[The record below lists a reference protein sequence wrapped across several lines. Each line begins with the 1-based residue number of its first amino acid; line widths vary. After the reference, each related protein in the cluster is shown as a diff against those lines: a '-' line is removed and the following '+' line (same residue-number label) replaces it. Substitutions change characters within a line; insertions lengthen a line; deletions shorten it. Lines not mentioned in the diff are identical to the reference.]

1 MPNKFNLK
9 KANIM
14 TQKIYKTLR
23 QLYQEHQG
31 KVSDKWSIYLDE
43 YERVFSSL
51 RNYPIRLL
59 EIGIQNGGSLE
70 IWSKYFTNAVKLVGC
85 DINHN
90 CRRLTYDNSS
100 IALVVAD
107 ANLDKT
113 ESIIHEHAPTYD
125 LIIDDGSHRSSDI
138 VKSFARYFP
147 HLSDGGLF
155 IVEDLHCS
163 YWQEFEGGLFD
174 SYSSIAFFKQLV
186 DVINHEHW
194 GADKSRNE
202 LLAGFVRRYDISFK
216 EELLAQIHSIEF
228 INSMCIIR
236 KDAPINNQSGR
247 RIIAGQQ
254 TLVLEVPK
262 ALSEFCIPPDQSSN
276 PMGAGSMQFEAD
288 LSQLCIELAE
298 RARRI
303 AMQDKQLSLQNERIE
318 LVLNSRSWKVTAPLR
333 RVAQWLGVKNK

>member
-1 MPNKFNLK
+1 MH
-9 KANIM
+9 
-14 TQKIYKTLR
+14 KTLR

-51 RNYPIRLL
+51 RNNPIRLL

-70 IWSKYFTNAVKLVGC
+70 IWSKYFSNAVKLVGC
-85 DINHN
+85 DINPK
-90 CRRLTYDNSS
+90 CQRLTYDNSS
-100 IALVVAD
+100 IVLVVAD

-113 ESIIHEHAPTYD
+113 ESTILGHAPTYD

-147 HLSDGGLF
+147 YLTDGGLF

-174 SYSSIAFFKQLV
+174 PYSSISFFKQLV

-194 GADKSRNE
+194 GDDKSRNE
-202 LLAGFVRRYDISFK
+202 LLAGFVRRYGISFK
-216 EELLAQIHSIEF
+216 EELLAQVHSIEF
-228 INSMCIIR
+228 INSVCVIR
-236 KDAPINNQSGR
+236 KDAPINNQAGR

-254 TLVLEVPK
+254 ALVLEVPK
-262 ALSEFCIPPDQSSN
+262 ELGEFCIPLDQSSN
-276 PMGAGSMQFEAD
+276 PLGAGSMQFEAD
-288 LSQLCIELAE
+288 ISKLRLELAE
-298 RARRI
+298 RDSRI
-303 AMQDKQLSLQNERIE
+303 SMQGKQLSLQNERIE
-318 LVLNSRSWKVTAPLR
+318 VLLNSRSWKVTAPLR
-333 RVAQWLGVKNK
+333 RLAQWLSEKNDQ